1 MSIVLDLI
9 ILVIFVYCIWQGFKR
24 GMMSALFGI
33 VIIIVTL
40 FASNLISSTF
50 SNEFVPMLKSFI
62 SGYVDTQLDNAKDEV
77 VTTEYQVYN
86 IEDILRLQPEK
97 EDEIVTQAFINLGV
111 TKASAEKLTPQVQV
125 YKNDMGESLTSS
137 ISYVTSKTLAY
148 LMVFSVSLVLLL
160 IFVAVIANIANI
172 TLRIPGK
179 KRVDTVSGSVLG
191 FVRGLMLSST
201 LAWVLG
207 FAGLLLTAE
216 TIKRTVL
223 LEFLM
228 NHNIISFFL
237 KI

>member
-24 GMMSALFGI
+24 GMMSAVFGI
-33 VIIIVTL
+33 VIIIVAL
-40 FASNLISSTF
+40 FAGNLISSAF
-50 SNEFVPMLKSFI
+50 SNEFVPMLKSFV
-62 SGYVDTQLDNAKDEV
+62 SGYVDTQLVNAKDEV
-77 VTTEYQVYN
+77 VSEADQVYN
-86 IEDILRLQPEK
+86 VEDILRLQPDK
-97 EDEIVTQAFINLGV
+97 EEDMITETFINLGI
-111 TKASAEKLTPQVQV
+111 TKTSAEKLTSQVQE
-125 YKNDMGESLTSS
+125 YKNDMGETLSNS

-148 LMVFSVSLVLLL
+148 MMVLCVSIVLIL
-160 IFVAVIANIANI
+160 IFVTVIANITNI

-179 KRVDTVSGSVLG
+179 KKVDTISGSVIG
-191 FVRGLMLSST
+191 FVRGLLLSST
-201 LAWVLG
+201 LAWVIG